1 MSHPRIAIRN
11 KVKEILLD
19 ASITKVGINID
30 INRMI
35 PLSVKEIP
43 KILIY
48 TNSEVVNNKEVIGG
62 IPGLPDDVTGKLII
76 ELIDDI
82 RLRVEDSS
90 DDILFAIQ
98 MAMSNNIKLDGLVKD
113 CLYQGMDRVMV
124 QEGNIKLLSSTL
136 NFDFRYSYLT
146 LSP

>member
-113 CLYQGMDRVMV
+113 CLYQGMDRAMV